1 MGNVNDS
8 RNASVET
15 LAAMSRS
22 DRLSMAITRRVF
34 TVWMFVVI
42 IAWTVAW
49 VAWQLLPFSKH
60 FDPLPGL
67 VIYLLLSNFVQ
78 LMLMPLIGAGQAAE
92 AKFDVLRAH
101 IDHENGIWLRQALQ
115 LLIDRS
121 EDMEVHEVEQ
131 QDVPVP
137 TMPLKP

>member
-1 MGNVNDS
+1 MGDANDS
-8 RNASVET
+8 RDASVES
-15 LAAMSRS
+15 LASMSRS
-22 DRLSMAITRRVF
+22 DRLSLTITRVVF
-34 TVWMFVVI
+34 TVWMFAVI
-42 IAWTVAW
+42 ITWTVVW
-49 VAWQLLPFSKH
+49 VAWQILPFTRH

-78 LMLMPLIGAGQAAE
+78 LMLMPLIGAGQTAE

-121 EDMEVHEVEQ
+121 EGMEVHEVEE

>member
-1 MGNVNDS
+1 
-8 RNASVET
+8 
-15 LAAMSRS
+15 
-22 DRLSMAITRRVF
+22 
-34 TVWMFVVI
+34 MFAVI
-42 IAWTVAW
+42 IAWTLGW
-49 VAWQLLPFSKH
+49 VTWQVLPFTKH

-67 VIYLLLSNFVQ
+67 VIYLLISNFVQ
-78 LMLMPLIGAGQAAE
+78 LMLMPLIGAGQTAE
-92 AKFDVLRAH
+92 AKFDALKSH

-121 EDMEVHEVEQ
+121 EGMEVHEVEE